1 MAYSKKIVIIG
12 SGPAAYTAA
21 IYAARANLD
30 PLVFGGVA
38 LGGQLMITTDVENF
52 PGFAEPVPGPEL
64 MERMRQ
70 QCDRLG
76 VLLIPEYVSKVDLSR
91 RPFHIETTEGNT
103 ASAAAL
109 IIATGAKAKL
119 LGLESESRL
128 MGHGVSACATCDG
141 FFFKGKEVAVA
152 GGGDTAVEEADFLTR
167 FASKV
172 TIIHRRDALRASAVM
187 VERAKK
193 NPKIGFAWN
202 SVVAEVMG
210 DDSVTGV
217 RLRDVN
223 TNATREL
230 AVQGLFVAIGH
241 TPTTGFLAG
250 ALKLDEN
257 GYVVTDGR
265 TRTSVAGVFAA
276 GDVMDARYRQAVVA
290 AGTGC
295 MAALEAE
302 RYLSDHG

>member
-38 LGGQLMITTDVENF
+38 LGGQLMITTDVENY

-70 QCDRLG
+70 QCERLG
-76 VLLIPEYVSKVDLSR
+76 VLVIPEYVSKVDLSR
-91 RPFHIETTEGNT
+91 RPFYVETTEGVS

-217 RLRDVN
+217 RLRDAN

-250 ALKLDEN
+250 GLKLDEN
-257 GYVVTDGR
+257 GYIATDGR

>member
-1 MAYSKKIVIIG
+1 MAYSKKVVIIG

-38 LGGQLMITTDVENF
+38 LGGQLMITSDVENY
-52 PGFAEPVPGPEL
+52 PGFAEPIPGPEL
-64 MERMRQ
+64 MERMRA
-70 QCDRLG
+70 QCGRLG
-76 VLLIPEYVSKVDLSR
+76 VLIVPEYVSRVDLSR
-91 RPFHIETTEGNT
+91 RPFFVETTEGNT

-109 IIATGAKAKL
+109 IVATGAKAKL

-141 FFFKGKEVAVA
+141 FFFKGKEIGVV
-152 GGGDTAVEEADFLTR
+152 GGGDTAVEEATFLTR

-172 TIIHRRDALRASAVM
+172 TLIHRREALRASAVM

-193 NPKIGFAWN
+193 NPGIAFAWN
-202 SVVAEVMG
+202 SVVTEVLG
-210 DDSVTGV
+210 EDSVTGL

-223 TNATREL
+223 TNAIREL

-241 TPTTGFLAG
+241 SPTTGFLTG
-250 ALKLDEN
+250 QLTLDAN
-257 GYVVTDGR
+257 GYIAADAR
-265 TRTSVAGVFAA
+265 TRTSVEGVFAA
-276 GDVMDARYRQAVVA
+276 GDVVDSRYRQAVTA
-290 AGTGC
+290 AGMGC

-302 RYLSDHG
+302 RYLAGHG

>member
-1 MAYSKKIVIIG
+1 MANSKKVVIIG

-21 IYAARANLD
+21 IYAARANMD

-70 QCDRLG
+70 QCERLG
-76 VLLIPEYVSKVDLSR
+76 VLVIPEYVSKVDLSR
-91 RPFHIETTEGNT
+91 RPFYVETTEGSS

-119 LGLESESRL
+119 LGLESEGRL

-141 FFFKGKEVAVA
+141 FFFKGKEVAVV
-152 GGGDTAVEEADFLTR
+152 GGGDTALEEATFLTR

-172 TIIHRRDALRASAVM
+172 TIIHRREFLRASAVM

-193 NPKIGFAWN
+193 DPKISFSWN
-202 SVVAEVMG
+202 TVVTEVLG
-210 DDSVTGV
+210 EGLVTGL

-223 TNATREL
+223 TNAVREM

-241 TPTTGFLAG
+241 SPTTGFLGG

-257 GYVVTDGR
+257 GYIAADAR
-265 TRTSVAGVFAA
+265 TRTSVEGVFAA
-276 GDVMDARYRQAVVA
+276 GDVMDSRYRQAVVA

-302 RYLSDHG
+302 RFLADHG